1 MATPHILACLL
12 CASLSGRLV
21 LLSPGVPAHQPL
33 APSSAPDGQRRAK
46 PARFRS
52 ILPGTSLLMCN
63 PARSDSHQHGRCGY
77 RRFTRSNWPPVPR
90 SGVAPLRSPQS
101 LPRPRH
107 PVKGH
112 QRKSRLCPGLGQ
124 SPCPRIHRALQR
136 MPDRLSRNQ
145 TRLPRDTH
153 YVKYVGWVWNRIVP
167 WIWSMSCITTLRS
180 PCRFPWN

>member
-1 MATPHILACLL
+1 MAPKSRSLRRAGPRKDPGPPKGSSVACDGHAAHSGLLAVCEPNSRPALL
-12 CASLSGRLV
+12 FPVA
-21 LLSPGVPAHQPL
+21 PAHSPL

-112 QRKSRLCPGLGQ
+112 HRMSRLGSGPARSLQAQNSPGT
-124 SPCPRIHRALQR
+124 SAL
-136 MPDRLSRNQ
+136 
-145 TRLPRDTH
+145 TRPSLKEPE
-153 YVKYVGWVWNRIVP
+153 
-167 WIWSMSCITTLRS
+167 
-180 PCRFPWN
+180 